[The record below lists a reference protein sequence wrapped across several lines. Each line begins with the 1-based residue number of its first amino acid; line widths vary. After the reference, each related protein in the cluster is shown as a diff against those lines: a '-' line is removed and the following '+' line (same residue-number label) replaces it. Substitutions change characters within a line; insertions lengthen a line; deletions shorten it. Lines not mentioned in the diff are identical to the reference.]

1 MDQIY
6 KSHWYYLTIDV
17 ALNKTKAHAT
27 SRLVAKETYFV
38 CAMKDGRASSP
49 SSCWKNLI
57 TQKIAVLI
65 IHV

>member
-38 CAMKDGRASSP
+38 CSMKDGRASSP
-49 SSCWKNLI
+49 
-57 TQKIAVLI
+57 
-65 IHV
+65 